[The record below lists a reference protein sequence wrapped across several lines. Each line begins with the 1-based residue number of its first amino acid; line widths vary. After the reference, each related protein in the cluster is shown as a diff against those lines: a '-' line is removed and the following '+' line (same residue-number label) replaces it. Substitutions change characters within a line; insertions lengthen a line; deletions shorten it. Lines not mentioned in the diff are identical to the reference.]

1 MATIEELREAE
12 WVRQNEIAA
21 EKARLKEKVLCAEV
35 TFPTKMQ
42 RELGITG
49 FTMKASEL
57 SDFVEQE
64 IESRDGNTVTFSIR
78 FMMKTNKWIES
89 LPEADI

>member
-12 WVRQNEIAA
+12 WIKQNEFEA

-35 TFPTKMQ
+35 NLPNQLQKH
-42 RELGITG
+42 LGIKG

-57 SDFVEQE
+57 EEFIKDE
-64 IESRDGNTVTFSIR
+64 IESRDFNTMTCTIR
-78 FMMKTNKWIES
+78 FMMKTNKWIEN